1 MFDADDDAPLHAL
14 PIPAHTR
21 PIAAPQARPPLIAR
35 EQRDLL
41 CALAYVAL
49 GVGDGA
55 QAVTLLDLVLR
66 EVPEDAGALRLM
78 AYARVATGDG
88 EAALDVLDRLDAL
101 RSEEDS
107 ETPAPL
113 LLLRSQALRL
123 ADRLDEGRATFR
135 RFVTARRGREIAP

>member
-1 MFDADDDAPLHAL
+1 MFESDDAPLHAL
-14 PIPAHTR
+14 PVPARAH
-21 PIAAPQARPPLIAR
+21 PVAAPSQRPPLIAR

-88 EAALDVLDRLDAL
+88 EGALNALDRLDAL
-101 RSEEDS
+101 RSEEDGA
-107 ETPAPL
+107 TPAPL

-135 RFVTARRGREIAP
+135 RFVMARRGREIAA